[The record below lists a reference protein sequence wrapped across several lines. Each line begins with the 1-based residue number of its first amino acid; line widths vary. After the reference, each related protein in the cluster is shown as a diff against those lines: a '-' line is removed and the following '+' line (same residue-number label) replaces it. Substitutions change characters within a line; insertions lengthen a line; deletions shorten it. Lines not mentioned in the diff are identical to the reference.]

1 MMNNDNKHKRPNDT
15 DSDLKLRFYLEQCL
29 PQDIGTDDI
38 KLMTHRKIA
47 ARRWRTRLLM
57 GAVAA
62 VAACLIIVAGMTW
75 PRPADNSTVLA
86 THTKRIEQHSAPA
99 QKYAIFSVPTGEI
112 KTLLLADGTKIIAN
126 SRTVIRYPQGKGPNC
141 REAYVE
147 GEAYFD
153 VAHDSKHPFTVH
165 GNGFTLTVLGT
176 KFNVNSYKGRT
187 ADVALVEGSV
197 ELRTRNKDA
206 IRMKP
211 NDMVSI
217 KGGSVSEMR
226 RGEAADAALWT
237 SGFIQMDGQSL
248 GHVLAKL
255 EDHYGI
261 SIICAP
267 QLEQLKLYGKLS
279 LSGDSQDALQA
290 ITFLSDTHYSMK
302 GSKVDI
308 YK

>member
-1 MMNNDNKHKRPNDT
+1 MNKDNEHKHTNDA
-15 DSDLKLRFYLEQCL
+15 DSDLKLRFYLEHCL

-47 ARRWRTRLLM
+47 ARRWRARLLI

-62 VAACLIIVAGMTW
+62 VAACFIVVVSMTW
-75 PRPADNSTVLA
+75 PQTTHTPTVLA
-86 THTKRIEQHSAPA
+86 THTQHAAKHEAPA
-99 QKYAIFSVPTGEI
+99 QRYATLCVPTGEI

-126 SRTVIRYPQGKGPNC
+126 SRTVIRYPQGKGARC

-176 KFNVNSYKGRT
+176 KFNVNSYNGRT

-197 ELRTRNKDA
+197 ELRTKNKDA

-211 NDMVSI
+211 NDMVSM
-217 KGGSVSEMR
+217 KGGSVSEMK
-226 RGEAADAALWT
+226 RGCAADAALWT
-237 SGFIQMDGQSL
+237 SGFIQLDGQSL
-248 GHVLAKL
+248 GRVLAKL

-261 SIICAP
+261 SIICPP
-267 QLEQLKLYGKLS
+267 QLEAMKLYGKLS

-290 ITFLSDTHYSMK
+290 ITFLSNTRYSMK
-302 GSKVDI
+302 GCKVDI

>member
-1 MMNNDNKHKRPNDT
+1 M
-15 DSDLKLRFYLEQCL
+15 
-29 PQDIGTDDI
+29 
-38 KLMTHRKIA
+38 
-47 ARRWRTRLLM
+47 LL

-62 VAACLIIVAGMTW
+62 VAACLIIVVGVTW
-75 PRPADNSTVLA
+75 PRQSSTPLA
-86 THTKRIEQHSAPA
+86 QATPEAQTMMHARPTK
-99 QKYAIFSVPTGEI
+99 KWTVFSVPTGEI

-126 SRTVIRYPQGKGPNC
+126 SRSVIRYPQGKESDC

-176 KFNVNSYKGRT
+176 KFNVNSYNGRT

-211 NDMVSI
+211 NDMVSMRN
-217 KGGSVSEMR
+217 GAVSEMK
-226 RGEAADAALWT
+226 RGCASNAALWT

-261 SIICAP
+261 SIFCQP
-267 QLEQLKLYGKLS
+267 RLESLKLYGKLD
-279 LSGDSQDALQA
+279 LSGNCQDALKA
-290 ITFLSDTHYSMK
+290 ITFLSDTHYSMR
-302 GSKVDI
+302 GCKVDI
-308 YK
+308 YQ

>member
-1 MMNNDNKHKRPNDT
+1 MNNDNKHKRTNDT

-47 ARRWRTRLLM
+47 TRRWRTRLLM
-57 GAVAA
+57 GAAAA

-86 THTKRIEQHSAPA
+86 THTNRIEKHSAPA